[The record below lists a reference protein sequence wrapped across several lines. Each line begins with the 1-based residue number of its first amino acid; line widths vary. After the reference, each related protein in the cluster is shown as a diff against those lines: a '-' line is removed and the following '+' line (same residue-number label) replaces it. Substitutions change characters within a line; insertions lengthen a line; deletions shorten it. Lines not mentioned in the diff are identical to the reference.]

1 MAAKGTTPEGFTPP
15 APAPGSSQPHAA
27 GASASQVPG
36 SPGPQIPGASA
47 PHPRED
53 IEARVATLSY
63 EDARARLVDIVSRLE
78 QGSIPLEE
86 SLRLWEVGESLAR
99 HCQSWLDG
107 AAARIDA
114 AERGESLA
122 AAPMAAPQPA
132 AAAAPATGTPP
143 VNQGA
148 PVNQAA
154 PAATHT
160 GGYQAP
166 APAISPQASKEDR
179 VAALREAVREVR
191 AEDVPAIQ
199 PAPEAVAET
208 APAPATPRGASVPA
222 GGPAGTPA
230 GGPVGAPAGT
240 PAAAPPSTAE
250 PAAGEDDDD
259 FDPEEFADGTG
270 LDTTPLTRHP
280 EDFA

>member
-1 MAAKGTTPEGFTPP
+1 M
-15 APAPGSSQPHAA
+15 
-27 GASASQVPG
+27 
-36 SPGPQIPGASA
+36 
-47 PHPRED
+47 
-53 IEARVATLSY
+53 ATLSY
-63 EDARARLVDIVSRLE
+63 EEARARLVDIVSRLE

-122 AAPMAAPQPA
+122 DLPDPAGAAPAPAQPA
-132 AAAAPATGTPP
+132 MPAPANQAAAPASTP
-143 VNQGA
+143 VNPA
-148 PVNQAA
+148 PPAAA
-154 PAATHT
+154 PQ
-160 GGYQAP
+160 GSYQAP
-166 APAISPQASKEDR
+166 APAIPAQASKEDR

-199 PAPEAVAET
+199 PAPQAA
-208 APAPATPRGASVPA
+208 
-222 GGPAGTPA
+222 
-230 GGPVGAPAGT
+230 
-240 PAAAPPSTAE
+240 PAAASA
-250 PAAGEDDDD
+250 PAAPRGEAAPTGTPGGATVTQQTSVANPAASDDDD

>member
-15 APAPGSSQPHAA
+15 APAPGSSQPHTA

-36 SPGPQIPGASA
+36 SPGPQVPGVSA

-114 AERGESLA
+114 AERGESLV

-132 AAAAPATGTPP
+132 AATTAPAPATAPA
-143 VNQGA
+143 NQGA
-148 PVNQAA
+148 PANQPA
-154 PAATHT
+154 PAAAHT

-199 PAPEAVAET
+199 PAPEAMAEAT
-208 APAPATPRGASVPA
+208 PAPAAPRGASVPA

-230 GGPVGAPAGT
+230 GGPAT
-240 PAAAPPSTAE
+240 APPSAEE

>member
-1 MAAKGTTPEGFTPP
+1 MVAKGTTPEGFAPP
-15 APAPGSSQPHAA
+15 APAPDSPHAS
-27 GASASQVPG
+27 GASVPR
-36 SPGPQIPGASA
+36 
-47 PHPRED
+47 PRED
-53 IEARVATLSY
+53 IEARVATLNY
-63 EDARARLVDIVSRLE
+63 EEARARLVDIVSRLE

-122 AAPMAAPQPA
+122 DLSDSTSSVTDPAQAAGPGRT
-132 AAAAPATGTPP
+132 TGTP
-143 VNQGA
+143 A
-148 PVNQAA
+148 PPTAPTHQA
-154 PAATHT
+154 PSAAVQA

-166 APAISPQASKEDR
+166 APAIPPQASKEDR

-199 PAPEAVAET
+199 AAPQPVPEAAS
-208 APAPATPRGASVPA
+208 APAPQRGAA
-222 GGPAGTPA
+222 
-230 GGPVGAPAGT
+230 APAGAPEGAT
-240 PAAAPPSTAE
+240 APQQPSVANPPA
-250 PAAGEDDDD
+250 GDDDD

>member
-1 MAAKGTTPEGFTPP
+1 MAAKGITPEGFTPP
-15 APAPGSSQPHAA
+15 APAPGS
-27 GASASQVPG
+27 
-36 SPGPQIPGASA
+36 SA

-114 AERGESLA
+114 AERGENPA

-132 AAAAPATGTPP
+132 AAATAPAPAAAP
-143 VNQGA
+143 ANQGA
-148 PVNQAA
+148 PVNQDAPVNQPAPVNQGAPANQAA
-154 PAATHT
+154 PAAVHT

-166 APAISPQASKEDR
+166 APAIPPQASKEDR

-199 PAPEAVAET
+199 PAPEAVAEAT
-208 APAPATPRGASVPA
+208 PAPAAPRGASAPA
-222 GGPAGTPA
+222 GSPAS
-230 GGPVGAPAGT
+230 APTGT
-240 PAAAPPSTAE
+240 PAAAPPSAAE

>member
-1 MAAKGTTPEGFTPP
+1 MATKGPTPEGFTPP
-15 APAPGSSQPHAA
+15 APAPDSPHNLPHA
-27 GASASQVPG
+27 SV
-36 SPGPQIPGASA
+36 ASA
-47 PHPRED
+47 PRPRED

-63 EDARARLVDIVSRLE
+63 EEARARLVDIVSRLE

-122 AAPMAAPQPA
+122 DLPDPAGAAPAPAQPA
-132 AAAAPATGTPP
+132 MPAPANQAAAPASTP
-143 VNQGA
+143 VNPA
-148 PVNQAA
+148 PPAAA
-154 PAATHT
+154 PQ
-160 GGYQAP
+160 GSYQAP
-166 APAISPQASKEDR
+166 APAIPAQASKEDR

-199 PAPEAVAET
+199 PAPQAA
-208 APAPATPRGASVPA
+208 
-222 GGPAGTPA
+222 
-230 GGPVGAPAGT
+230 
-240 PAAAPPSTAE
+240 PAAASA
-250 PAAGEDDDD
+250 PAAPRGEAAPTGTPGGATVTQQTSVANPAASDDDD